1 MDENTKNVNSF
12 PFGSKENYF
21 LSQIYSKGK
30 FITGNVKSKLVLN
43 EINYK
48 IKPFLLLY
56 PSIEDHLKISRHFE
70 LEIKGFFEN
79 VAQEKV
85 GEIHI
90 PRAYMERSLT
100 SSFSSSWEENVIEV
114 FPDEIYLKHYL
125 KGEEV
130 RKGKAYITFF
140 LTDNK
145 IVRPWGSIT
154 RSYRGQVKSEL
165 EPRVIIKLDEGWI
178 IKFEDHFYYLDTTIN
193 KVHGNFSSSQLVLTF
208 EKDNY
213 LISSISEVWKMTN
226 LVNNLLWYLSFG
238 TRQSTTWIKWEAVVG
253 NEYVEYYRN
262 VSMPEENDY
271 YEPLVDRGSIQ
282 EFLQHCLAY
291 QEKKNNLNLH
301 LPIVYLVGSA
311 KRGKTA
317 ESEFLSLFMSLEAL
331 LNLFARSRHKN
342 AYFSGENQEKWS
354 NLFGK
359 LRETIDEMGDLNGND
374 RAFFVGKLGNLNQT
388 SIKVKYQYFCKEM
401 TVDNS
406 DLWPIDEDQDRDLYR
421 IRNKLIHGKQFGY
434 ESFFG
439 IAKEHLRWIIERCL
453 LRAVRWEKKTDV
465 DREVLYNYTA
475 YLDWKSYYT
484 AKPLSNKTLLDI

>member
-1 MDENTKNVNSF
+1 MDENTKSVNSF

-48 IKPFLLLY
+48 IKPLLLLY
-56 PSIEDHLKISRHFE
+56 PSNEDRPKISRHFE

-79 VAQEKV
+79 VAQEKI

-90 PRAYMERSLT
+90 PRAYMIRSLS
-100 SSFSSSWEENVIEV
+100 SSFGPLWDENVLEV

-125 KGEEV
+125 KREAREE
-130 RKGKAYITFF
+130 KACITFF
-140 LTDNK
+140 LTENK

-154 RSYRGQVKSEL
+154 RSYRGEVKSEL
-165 EPRVIIKLDEGWI
+165 EPRVIINLGEGWV
-178 IKFEDHFYYLDTTIN
+178 IKFEDHFYYLDTTIE
-193 KVHGNFSSSQLVLTF
+193 KVQGNFSSSQLVLTF

-226 LVNNLLWYLSFG
+226 LVDNLLWYLSFG
-238 TRQSTTWIKWEAVVG
+238 TRQSTTWIKWETVVG

-291 QEKKNNLNLH
+291 QENQNSPDLH

-311 KRGKTA
+311 KRGKTV

-331 LNLFARSRHKN
+331 LNLFGRSGDKN
-342 AYFSGENQEKWS
+342 KYFTGENRNKWKR
-354 NLFGK
+354 LFEQMQK
-359 LRETIDEMGDLNGND
+359 TINEMGDLNDND
-374 RAFFVGKLGNLNQT
+374 RIFFMGKLGNLNQT
-388 SIKVKYQYFCKEM
+388 SMKVIYEDFCKAM
-401 TVDNS
+401 GVDNS
-406 DLWPIDEDQDRDLYR
+406 DLWPLYENQDRDLYR
-421 IRNKLIHGKQFGY
+421 IRNKLIHGERFEY
-434 ESFFG
+434 TPFLS
-439 IAKEHLRWIIERCL
+439 IAKEHLRWINERCL
-453 LRAVRWEKKTDV
+453 LRALRWEKKTDV
-465 DREVLYNYTA
+465 DREVLYKYTA

-484 AKPLSNKTLLDI
+484 EVCK